1 MAEIVYENGKDTGEI
16 LVYVNKQE
24 IENFRNQPS
33 ALMER
38 LLHTIHQRLQY
49 SADFKS
55 SGLNCIPAQL
65 FDEKGQEI
73 KNPLLLKNEQKV
85 WFSYGKDYRSPLNC
99 VLSLTFDKVTAA
111 EKDGITVIYKS
122 LLDHNAD
129 LLPGFDNWKVYTGF
143 PDTFQC
149 TNHQTL
155 QTLEKVDVDSH
166 FIQYKADPQVVF
178 HISVTIEKIKKTLP
192 RKKDHR
198 DLIVPSTL
206 WPLANVWLITK
217 AGMILNR
224 AMVQSCLAVGQPI
237 RVEISDGVPL
247 EGYKL
252 AVQQRD
258 KSSIYQKWGF
268 RNDGSIY
275 SKTYPEFVLTYLEEL
290 NVREEVTRTEN
301 HINHGAWSTAHQE
314 ADSSSAEEVTVPSQR
329 QVLQKNVSNPN
340 QKQLSG
346 PLDTHLMP
354 AGPLGETTQL
364 TVALVRKLEE
374 KHPKAS
380 AQR

>member
-1 MAEIVYENGKDTGEI
+1 MTPEELYLEYEEVNKLTDELQAAIQSYKGHLSKLAPQLQAEQEQCTSYIYQHIKRLPANTGLPQGLQLKVHENGKDTGEI

-24 IENFRNQPS
+24 IENCRNQPS

-73 KNPLLLKNEQKV
+73 KNPLLLKNEQKI

-122 LLDHNAD
+122 LPDHNAD
-129 LLPGFDNWKVYTGF
+129 LLPGFDK
-143 PDTFQC
+143 
-149 TNHQTL
+149 
-155 QTLEKVDVDSH
+155 
-166 FIQYKADPQVVF
+166 KAYM
-178 HISVTIEKIKKTLP
+178 
-192 RKKDHR
+192 
-198 DLIVPSTL
+198 STSL
-206 WPLANVWLITK
+206 FLSENKGDWCS

-247 EGYKL
+247 EGCKL
-252 AVQQRD
+252 AVQQRYPTT
-258 KSSIYQKWGF
+258 KGQK
-268 RNDGSIY
+268 
-275 SKTYPEFVLTYLEEL
+275 KLLVKEL
-290 NVREEVTRTEN
+290 
-301 HINHGAWSTAHQE
+301 IN
-314 ADSSSAEEVTVPSQR
+314 
-329 QVLQKNVSNPN
+329 LQQLMKLLA
-340 QKQLSG
+340 QLSNG
-346 PLDTHLMP
+346 M
-354 AGPLGETTQL
+354 L
-364 TVALVRKLEE
+364 TE
-374 KHPKAS
+374 KDLI
-380 AQR
+380 R